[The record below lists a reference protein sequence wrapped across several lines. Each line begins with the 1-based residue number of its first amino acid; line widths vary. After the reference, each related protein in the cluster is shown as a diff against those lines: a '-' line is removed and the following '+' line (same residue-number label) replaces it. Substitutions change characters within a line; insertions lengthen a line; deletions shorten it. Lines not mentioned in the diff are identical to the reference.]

1 MWEKLDMMLLTV
13 MAFCGRTMDRLA
25 HEEKGASDMI
35 AILLI
40 VVILVAVAVIFKDQL
55 IKLVNQVF
63 DRTVNFVNQD

>member
-1 MWEKLDMMLLTV
+1 MWEKLDMMLLTA
-13 MAFCGRTMDRLA
+13 MAFCGRTVDRLA

-63 DRTVNFVNQD
+63 EKLTNFVNQ